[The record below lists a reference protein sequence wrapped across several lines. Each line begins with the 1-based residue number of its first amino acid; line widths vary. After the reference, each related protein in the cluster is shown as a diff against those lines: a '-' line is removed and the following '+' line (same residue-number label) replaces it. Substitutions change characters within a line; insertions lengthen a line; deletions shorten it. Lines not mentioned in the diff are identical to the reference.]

1 MDKKLSEIFYQ
12 LRFPVLLIVILW
24 LTEFYETF
32 SGHDLYRW
40 GIYPREWDSLIGVI
54 TAPLIHS
61 DFEHLISNTVP
72 LFTLTSVMIFFY
84 RKVALPSYIVIQIF
98 TGLAVWIFARP
109 SYHIGASGVVYGLV
123 SFVFWSGVFRRNIK
137 SIVLAL
143 IIVVMYSGYFYGI
156 LPNKE
161 GVSWE
166 SHLFGGIVGIF
177 AAFLFKNVQEEDE
190 KKVVYSWELEE
201 EEGRD
206 FLPRDIFEKTKEQR
220 RIEAEI
226 RRRQELWGDDWTSDT
241 TF

>member
-1 MDKKLSEIFYQ
+1 MDKKLTEIFYQ

-24 LTEFYETF
+24 ITEFYETF
-32 SGHDLYRW
+32 SGNDLYRW
-40 GIYPREWDSLIGVI
+40 GIYPREWDSLVGVI

-84 RKVALPSYIVIQIF
+84 RKVALPSYIVIQLF
-98 TGLAVWIFARP
+98 TGFAVWIFARP

-177 AAFLFKNVQEEDE
+177 TAFLFKNIQEEDE
-190 KKVVYSWELEE
+190 KEVVYSWELEE
-201 EEGRD
+201 EEGGY

-226 RRRQELWGDDWTSDT
+226 KRRQEMWGDNWTSDN

>member
-1 MDKKLSEIFYQ
+1 
-12 LRFPVLLIVILW
+12 
-24 LTEFYETF
+24 
-32 SGHDLYRW
+32 
-40 GIYPREWDSLIGVI
+40 
-54 TAPLIHS
+54 
-61 DFEHLISNTVP
+61 
-72 LFTLTSVMIFFY
+72 MIFFY
-84 RKVALPSYIVIQIF
+84 RKVALPSYIVIQLF
-98 TGLAVWIFARP
+98 TGFAVWIFARP

-177 AAFLFKNVQEEDE
+177 TAFLFKNIQEEDE
-190 KKVVYSWELEE
+190 KEVVYSWELEE
-201 EEGRD
+201 EEEGGY
-206 FLPRDIFEKTKEQR
+206 FLPRDIFEKTKEER

-226 RRRQELWGDDWTSDT
+226 KRRQEMWGDNWTSDN